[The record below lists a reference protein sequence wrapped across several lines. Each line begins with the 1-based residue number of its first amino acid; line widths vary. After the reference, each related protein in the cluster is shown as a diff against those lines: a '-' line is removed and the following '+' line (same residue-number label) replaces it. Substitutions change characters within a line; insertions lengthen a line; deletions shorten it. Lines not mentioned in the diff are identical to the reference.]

1 MEPYVGCLKKYS
13 YHRGLSSSV
22 HPWQLIRNCVLI
34 ATPSEGDTLHD
45 PPLGGASVVNEYW
58 AENVLFSM
66 LKKIVY
72 VWFGIKSLGSNLNWF
87 EDEMLITPESTD
99 RLEIP
104 FDDGRGPCSS
114 HLHVFVSWVL
124 LS

>member
-1 MEPYVGCLKKYS
+1 MGCLKKYS

-22 HPWQLIRNCVLI
+22 HPWQLIRNCVSI

-45 PPLGGASVVNEYW
+45 PPVGGASVVNEYW
-58 AENVLFSM
+58 AENPLFRL
-66 LKKIVY
+66 LKTIVY
-72 VWFGIKSLGSNLNWF
+72 VWFGIRSLGSNLNWF
-87 EDEMLITPESTD
+87 EYEMLITSESTD

>member
-1 MEPYVGCLKKYS
+1 MGYLKKYS

-22 HPWQLIRNCVLI
+22 QPWQLIRNCVSI

-58 AENVLFSM
+58 AENPLFRL

-72 VWFGIKSLGSNLNWF
+72 IWFGIKSLGSNLNCF
-87 EDEMLITPESTD
+87 EYEMLTD

>member
-1 MEPYVGCLKKYS
+1 MGCLKKYS

-72 VWFGIKSLGSNLNWF
+72 VWFGIKSLGSNLNCF
-87 EDEMLITPESTD
+87 EYEMLITSESTD

-104 FDDGRGPCSS
+104 FDDVRGPCSS

>member
-1 MEPYVGCLKKYS
+1 MGCLKKYS

-87 EDEMLITPESTD
+87 EEELLITP
-99 RLEIP
+99 
-104 FDDGRGPCSS
+104 GSS
-114 HLHVFVSWVL
+114 HLHIFVSWVL